1 MKESLIRFSMGFVAG
16 FLIVFTRQLA
26 IAKMTTGLWFM
37 AGFMLTTVVILTV
50 LVVRK
55 WRKGRGE

>member
-1 MKESLIRFSMGFVAG
+1 MGFVAG